1 MVSAAVDLARG
12 AVTKEDIEK
21 SLTKSCKMKV
31 NVAPAQGLFLDRS
44 FFEIYNQQLEKKG
57 HNNDHKP
64 LKWVEGDEIPPAGK
78 KTVQLRVDQR
88 ITPGTNSSVNMFS
101 QTH

>member
-1 MVSAAVDLARG
+1 MISGAVDLARG
-12 AVTKEDIEK
+12 AVTKEQIER

-44 FFEIYNQQLEKKG
+44 FFDIYNKQLEKKTQNQ
-57 HNNDHKP
+57 NNDLKP

-78 KTVQLRVDQR
+78 IILLYYIR
-88 ITPGTNSSVNMFS
+88 SSIESNMCLVCW
-101 QTH
+101 

>member
-1 MVSAAVDLARG
+1 VSTLTTRHAILRSKMISAAVDLARG

-64 LKWVEGDEIPPAGK
+64 LKWVEGDEIPPAGE
-78 KTVQLRVDQR
+78 KT
-88 ITPGTNSSVNMFS
+88 
-101 QTH
+101 